1 MILLRKELV
10 LLALLIISACALR
23 PEVKSHLSSEQVEA
37 LMEQG
42 VVALFQASRDGSAI
56 VLDDG
61 KVFSVELPATNKI
74 DDYLQRRRQLGKSGS
89 FEIE

>member
-1 MILLRKELV
+1 
-10 LLALLIISACALR
+10 
-23 PEVKSHLSSEQVEA
+23 
-37 LMEQG
+37 MEQG
-42 VVALFQASRDGSAI
+42 VVALFQASRHGSAI